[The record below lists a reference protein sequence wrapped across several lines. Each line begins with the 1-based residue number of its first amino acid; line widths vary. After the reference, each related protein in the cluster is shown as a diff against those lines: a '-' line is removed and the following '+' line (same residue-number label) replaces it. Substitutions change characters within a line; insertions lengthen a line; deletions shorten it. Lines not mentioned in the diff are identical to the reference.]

1 MLTNHLRAAWRHFHR
16 EKAFTAINIFGLA
29 LGAAACTFIML
40 YVADELSY
48 DRYNVKANR
57 IFRIASDL
65 HINGGT
71 INDVATPHSM
81 SAALVHD
88 FPAIENA
95 VRIRA
100 VRTDVAIHVGDKVFL
115 QSGTALADSS
125 LFNIFT
131 LPMLQGDPRT
141 ALKAPNSIVLTATAA
156 KRYFNTTEVV
166 GRTLTLDQDTALC
179 TITGVIRD
187 YPAESHFHFPLIRSM
202 QNHRLEWINFYSA
215 TYLLARP
222 GVTTADIDRMLAQ
235 TVEKYVYPAVKQELH
250 TSAAELK
257 RNGDRFRFYAI
268 PLTQIHLY
276 SNLGSEF
283 EVNGNIQYVIL
294 FMGVAVLIL
303 VVACINFVNLSIARS
318 LRRMREIGVKKLM
331 GSGRT
336 RLAAQ
341 FLVESI
347 LAAAIALT
355 LALILVVLLLP
366 FFDRLTGKAFDASLL
381 LSPWTIPVFAGAT
394 IIVGLLSGGYPAFL
408 LSGVDPL
415 AILRGQA
422 AMGLRAGA
430 LRTGLL
436 VFQFAIAIILLI
448 STGVIYSQLYYIR
461 HRALGYSR
469 EQVVTVKDTRSLGDK
484 TWTFAN
490 ETRRI
495 PGVTSVTVSGF
506 LPDNKVV
513 FRGFFKDRSGTET
526 ATALLAD
533 YHVDANYLS
542 TLGMKMVEGR
552 NFSPDMPTD
561 SGCALINE
569 TAARVLG
576 YVHPL
581 GEYIYMGRD
590 STSGC
595 RIIGVVKDFNTGS
608 LRNPI
613 DPVVFRLVPD
623 GDAVTMRIKPQDIPG
638 TLKSIRA
645 IYATIAG
652 GQPFVYSFLDDD
664 FNRLYTAD
672 QRTGSLAAIFSLLA
686 VFIAGMGM
694 FGLVAAATEQRTKEL
709 GVRRVLGARLNHLI
723 KLLLKEFSLPI
734 TLAIL
739 IALPTG
745 AWLMHSWLQGFAY
758 RTNLQPWIF
767 ISAPLCAIALAL
779 LIVGIKATQTAR
791 VNLAKTLRT
800 E

>member
-1 MLTNHLRAAWRHFHR
+1 MLTNHLRAAWRHFRR
-16 EKAFTAINIFGLA
+16 EKGVTAINIFGLT
-29 LGAAACTFIML
+29 LGATACIFILL
-40 YVADELSY
+40 YVIDELSY

-71 INDVATPHSM
+71 INAVATPFSM
-81 SAALVHD
+81 STALVHD
-88 FPAIENA
+88 FPAVENA

-100 VRTDVAIHVGDKVFL
+100 VRTDVAIHVGDNVFL

-125 LFNIFT
+125 LFDIFT
-131 LPMLQGDPRT
+131 LPMLYGDPRT
-141 ALKAPNSIVLTATAA
+141 ALKAPNSIVLTATTA
-156 KRYFNTTEVV
+156 KRYFNTTDVV

-179 TITGVIRD
+179 KITGVISD
-187 YPAESHFHFPLIRSM
+187 FPAESHFHFPLIRSM
-202 QNHRLEWINFYSA
+202 QQHRVEWINFYSA
-215 TYLLARP
+215 TYILARP
-222 GVTTADIDRMLAQ
+222 GITEKDIDRMLTQ
-235 TVEKYVYPAVKQELH
+235 IVVKYIDPAIKQQLH
-250 TSAAELK
+250 TGAAELK

-268 PLTQIHLY
+268 PLTRIHLY
-276 SNLGSEF
+276 SNIGQEF

-303 VVACINFVNLSIARS
+303 IVACINFVNLSIARS
-318 LRRMREIGVKKLM
+318 IRRMREIGVKKLM

-347 LAAAIALT
+347 GAAAIAMT
-355 LALILVVLLLP
+355 LALIFVVLLLP
-366 FFDRLTGKAFDASLL
+366 FFDQLTGKAFDASFL
-381 LSPWTIPVFAGAT
+381 LSPWTIPVFTGAT

-415 AILRGQA
+415 AILRGQT

-436 VFQFAIAIILLI
+436 VFQFSTAIILLI

-484 TWTFAN
+484 VWTFAN

-495 PGVTSVTVSGF
+495 PGVESVTVSGF
-506 LPDNKVV
+506 LPDQKVV
-513 FRGFFKDRSGTET
+513 FRGFFKDPSGSET

-533 YHVDANYLS
+533 WQIDANYLP
-542 TLGMKMVEGR
+542 TLGMQIATGR
-552 NFSPDMPTD
+552 NFSADMPTD
-561 SGCALINE
+561 SGCVLINE

-581 GEYIYMGRD
+581 GEYIYTGPNVM
-590 STSGC
+590 TPY

-613 DPVVFRLVPD
+613 DPVVFRLARD
-623 GDAVTMRIKPQDIPG
+623 GSAVTMRIKPQDIAG

-645 IYATIAG
+645 INATIAG

-664 FNRLYTAD
+664 FSRLYTAD

-694 FGLVAAATEQRTKEL
+694 FGLVAAASEQRTKEL

-723 KLLLKEFSLPI
+723 KLLLKEYSLPI
-734 TLAIL
+734 TLAIGM
-739 IALPTG
+739 ALPTG
-745 AWLMHSWLQGFAY
+745 AWLMHSWLRGFAY
-758 RTNLQPWIF
+758 RTGLQPWIF
-767 ISAPLCAIALAL
+767 ITAPLCAIVLAF
-779 LIVGIKATQTAR
+779 LIVGAKAGQTTR